1 MRKSQPIHALM
12 ALILATLACSLPGP
26 TPTLDEQVLES
37 AVASTLTAAAPIE
50 PINETLQAP
59 ELQPSPSTL
68 PPLISSTPPPPA
80 VLRIVYTD
88 NHDVW
93 LIEGNN
99 PPLQL
104 TNVGS
109 IDQVFISSD
118 GMKVAYTRRLNYE
131 APAEVRS
138 VNIDGSGET
147 VILTPA
153 QLNAIFPVGDFLY
166 NDLANIAFVPG
177 THKLM
182 FNTRAIAEGPG
193 LIKHDNVLLIDADT
207 GVISTLFPAGE
218 GGDFAISPD
227 GSQVAILR
235 YSSISL
241 VNIDGTNLRSNLVE
255 YTPVMTYSEFLYYAQ
270 PVWTADSSALGVAIP
285 SQDFLSSDASGT
297 IWRIP
302 SNGEA
307 AVNLGT
313 ISGDFYFSQTF
324 SEPLLAQNLLRVA
337 FWRDTDDFNVHDL
350 ILANPDGS
358 AQTIYATNE
367 MQWLGW
373 APDSVHFVFSFGSPM
388 NLQLGVDVGAPT
400 VIGSCTDLR
409 WIDDT
414 TFLCLSGSI
423 GSWTLKKGVI
433 GGALVPII
441 SPTGDFISY
450 DFDQ

>member
-1 MRKSQPIHALM
+1 MRKSRPINALM
-12 ALILATLACSLPGP
+12 ALILVTLACSLPGP
-26 TPTLDEQVLES
+26 TPTLDERVLES
-37 AVASTLTAAAPIE
+37 AVASALTAAAPIE
-50 PINETLQAP
+50 TIDETLQAP
-59 ELQPSPSTL
+59 EPQPSPSTL
-68 PPLISSTPPPPA
+68 SPLPSPTRPPPA

-99 PPLQL
+99 PPSQL

-109 IDQVFISSD
+109 VDQVFISSD

-131 APAEVRS
+131 SPAEVRS
-138 VNIDGSGET
+138 VNIDGSGDA

-193 LIKHDNVLLIDADT
+193 LIKHDNVLLLDADT

-218 GGDFAISPD
+218 GGDFVISPD

-285 SQDFLSSDASGT
+285 SQDFLSPDASGS

-302 SNGEA
+302 AHGGE

-313 ISGDFYFSQTF
+313 ISGDFYFSQAFT
-324 SEPLLAQNLLRVA
+324 EPLLSPNLLRVA
-337 FWRDTDDFNVHDL
+337 FWRETDDFNVRDL

-358 AQTIYATNE
+358 AQTIYATSE

-373 APDSVHFVFSFGSPM
+373 APSSVYFVYSFVSPM
-388 NLQLGVDVGAPT
+388 NLQLGVDVGAPSL
-400 VIGSCTDLR
+400 IGSCTDLR
-409 WIDDT
+409 WIDNAT
-414 TFLCLSGSI
+414 YLCLSGSI
-423 GSWTLKKGVI
+423 GSWTLKKGFI
-433 GGALVPII
+433 GGALASII

-450 DFDQ
+450 DFDK